1 MNINGVFSVLVSVVS
16 IYMLLCFV
24 RVMLTWFPGAEY
36 SKFGQILSQMCDPY
50 LNIFRRFRFL
60 RFSSFDFTPAIA
72 LCVLMAA
79 QAFFS
84 SLATGRGF
92 RLSVILSML
101 VMLVGNIFTSIL
113 SFLAVIL
120 LVRLVAYL
128 IVGDGNS
135 SYSIWTAVDRAISPI
150 IFRISGLFFK
160 NQSIS
165 FVKAL
170 VTSLV
175 TLIIFS
181 VLISYTIRILGGLIS
196 MIPV

>member
-1 MNINGVFSVLVSVVS
+1 MNSIFSILASVVS
-16 IYMLLCFV
+16 IYTILCFV

-36 SKFGQILSQMCDPY
+36 SKFGQILCQICDPY
-50 LNIFRRFRFL
+50 LDIFRRFRFL

-79 QAFFS
+79 QTFFS

-92 RLSVILSML
+92 RISMILSMI
-101 VMLVGNIFTSIL
+101 VMLAGNILTSVL
-113 SFLAVIL
+113 GFLAVIV
-120 LVRLVAYL
+120 LVRLIAYM

-135 SYSIWTAVDRAISPI
+135 SYSIWTVVDRSISPL
-150 IFRISGLFFK
+150 IFRIAGLVFK
-160 NQSIS
+160 NQTIS

-170 VTSLV
+170 LTSFI

-181 VLISYTIRILGGLIS
+181 VLISYALQVLGRLIS
-196 MIPV
+196 TIPFW

>member
-1 MNINGVFSVLVSVVS
+1 MNSIFSILASVVS
-16 IYMLLCFV
+16 IYTILCFV

-36 SKFGQILSQMCDPY
+36 SKFGQILCQICDPY
-50 LNIFRRFRFL
+50 LDIFRRFRFL

-79 QAFFS
+79 QTFFS

-92 RLSVILSML
+92 RISMILSMI
-101 VMLVGNIFTSIL
+101 VMLAGNILTSVL
-113 SFLAVIL
+113 GFLAVIV
-120 LVRLVAYL
+120 LVRLIAYM

-135 SYSIWTAVDRAISPI
+135 SYSIWTVVDRSISPL
-150 IFRISGLFFK
+150 IFRIAGLVFK
-160 NQSIS
+160 NQTIS

-170 VTSLV
+170 LTSFI

-181 VLISYTIRILGGLIS
+181 VLISYALQVLGRLIS
-196 MIPV
+196 TIPF